1 MDFLKKHHE
10 RKVPPGL
17 EVEILRRLP
26 RVTIIGSL
34 LLAAMAVIVRVLPP
48 EPGVDAAKHIKT
60 VDIFTIASS
69 ITFLTAVLTVAIG
82 AVIVHI
88 MKGPAYVAD
97 SYPVAHS
104 DRPKQRPRRHRSDDG

>member
-1 MDFLKKHHE
+1 MNFLKKQHD

-26 RVTIIGSL
+26 RVTIVGSL
-34 LLAAMAVIVRVLPP
+34 LLAAMAVIVRLLPP

-69 ITFLTAVLTVAIG
+69 ITFLTAVFTVAIG

-104 DRPKQRPRRHRSDDG
+104 DRPKLRPRRHQQDDT

>member
-1 MDFLKKHHE
+1 MGLLKKVHE

-26 RVTIIGSL
+26 RIT
-34 LLAAMAVIVRVLPP
+34 LAGGLAFAALAVFVRLIPA

-60 VDIFTIASS
+60 VDIFAIASS
-69 ITFLTAVLTVAIG
+69 ITFLTAVFTVAIA

-97 SYPVAHS
+97 SYPVAHA
-104 DRPKQRPRRHRSDDG
+104 DRPKRASLQKPMDD